1 MDRQVQEKS
10 KRYGYGCCH
19 TGTQSLNGEDLVVDM
34 PPLLRHVLVRC
45 AQVLHE
51 GVQTEAPTAG
61 FAATG
66 GIIFAAASVLE
77 SAACDVVGLDDAKNG
92 HMFVVVAGF
101 LAHLLGKSRALPR
114 ADKVDQAKQDRHRR
128 NTEENSLHHQHLR
141 ILLRRGAR
149 PEDAHVE
156 QGPRDAPCGHLV
168 DENQRS
174 TDFWKPH
181 MQHSTTCQQGFSS
194 NVGEERSNIG
204 EERTVNEVGSHIGEE
219 RTVNEDVGH
228 EPERGGQASAEHGY
242 LPHVHLC

>member
-1 MDRQVQEKS
+1 MQEKS

-34 PPLLRHVLVRC
+34 PPLLQRARVRC

-66 GIIFAAASVLE
+66 DIIFAAASVLE

-101 LAHLLGKSRALPR
+101 LAHLLGKSRALKR

-128 NTEENSLHHQHLR
+128 NTEEYSLHHQHLR

-156 QGPRDAPCGHLV
+156 QDPRDAPCGHLV

-194 NVGEERSNIG
+194 NIGEERSN
-204 EERTVNEVGSHIGEE
+204 IGEE

-228 EPERGGQASAEHGY
+228 EPERGGQSSAEHGY